1 MPRKPDPEPGKP
13 CEFGPPGR
21 NHQASFAV
29 VSNDGL
35 PHARK
40 SCGQHLQEA
49 VLWAMDSA
57 RAVPAVV
64 YDLKA
69 RT

>member
-1 MPRKPDPEPGKP
+1 MPRKPDPDPGKP

-21 NHQASFAV
+21 NHRASFNVFA
-29 VSNDGL
+29 GFE
-35 PHARK
+35 ARK

-49 VLWAMDSA
+49 VLWAIGMSGA
-57 RAVPAVV
+57 PASV